1 MSLAYIQSSKE
12 MLFLMYSE
20 VLFRPFVVCSQSQI
34 LSSETFNFYDLRY
47 LFYLVI
53 MITGAEILGSPGS
66 SSFLLII
73 FWPHL
78 LSQSVS
84 VTESDFSVCLYDQT
98 PGTLHWVFASFF
110 SLAESEVLVIAQ
122 LTDQWNHHLLVLCR
136 KGNFVT
142 LKIHFWVSPN
152 RHGKDCKGNQEW
164 NADVLKY
171 FQHLK

>member
-1 MSLAYIQSSKE
+1 
-12 MLFLMYSE
+12 MYSE
-20 VLFRPFVVCSQSQI
+20 DLIRPFIMRSKSQI

-47 LFYLVI
+47 FFYLVI

-78 LSQSVS
+78 LLWSVS
-84 VTESDFSVCLYDQT
+84 GTESDSSVCLYDQT

-110 SLAESEVLVIAQ
+110 SLAGSEVLVVAQ
-122 LTDQWNHHLLVLCR
+122 LSDQWNHLLLMLCR

-142 LKIHFWVSPN
+142 LKIHFWVSHN
-152 RHGKDCKGNQEW
+152 MHGKDCNGNKEW
-164 NADVLKY
+164 NADVLKC
-171 FQHLK
+171 FQRLK